1 MTINERIA
9 KLRHTLKLTQP
20 VFAERICISKGYI
33 ASIELGNKKVNDR
46 IVRLIA
52 SSFNVNEDWIKTGE
66 GPMFKDADNYQDEEV
81 INLFRKL
88 SPFFQDYFLNQLKQ
102 IYEYEQSSK
111 KLRTNTPKK

>member
-9 KLRHTLKLTQP
+9 ELRHTLKLTQP
-20 VFAERICISKGYI
+20 VFAGRICISKGYI

-66 GPMFKDADNYQDEEV
+66 GSMFKDSDSYQDEEV
-81 INLFRKL
+81 INFFKKL

-102 IYEYEQSSK
+102 IYEYEQNGKRLGTSTQK
-111 KLRTNTPKK
+111 K